1 MNALE
6 KSIYQEINEKLK
18 DAPKEILDRVLGYI
32 EGILEIEQKD
42 FHLTKKQMLELDEM
56 ENKPLHE
63 LNFSNSGNVH
73 SRLKEKYGI

>member
-18 DAPKEILDRVLGYI
+18 DAPKEILDRVLVYI
-32 EGILEIEQKD
+32 EGILEVEKKE
-42 FHLTKKQMLELDEM
+42 FHLTKNQMLELDEM

-63 LNFSNSGNVH
+63 LNFSSSENVH